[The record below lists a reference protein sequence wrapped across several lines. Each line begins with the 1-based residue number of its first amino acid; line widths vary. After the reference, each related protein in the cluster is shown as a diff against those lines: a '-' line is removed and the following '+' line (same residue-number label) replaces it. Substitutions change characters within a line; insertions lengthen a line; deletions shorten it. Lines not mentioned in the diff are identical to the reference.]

1 LQSIGRGQPSRLAG
15 AADPSKVLLLS
26 MSDMN
31 NADVRHAFITGI
43 TGFAGSHLAELCL
56 AKGLEVSGLSRG
68 AAAPPPNLRK
78 VEGRVTLYA
87 GDIADEARVSAVLSE
102 AKPDLV
108 FHLAAETVF
117 AAPARAMFE
126 ANILGTLNLLTTAAD
141 LARPPTVMVA
151 SSSAVYG
158 RTDDPFR
165 AIGEAASFNPESSYG
180 LSKAAQDAL
189 ALRLGARF
197 GLPVVV
203 ARAFNHTGPRERSD
217 FVASAVAR
225 QIAAAEAGSG
235 PPRVMVGRLDTQRDF
250 SDVRDIAAGYYLAAT
265 SGRAGEAYNLA
276 AGRAVAIQTLVE
288 RLVSLSSAE
297 IEIVPDESRQRPS
310 DIPCQIGDAAKARGE
325 LGWTPAI
332 SLDTSLADLLDHWR
346 AAFASTDRTHG
357 F

>member
-1 LQSIGRGQPSRLAG
+1 
-15 AADPSKVLLLS
+15 

-56 AKGLEVSGLSRG
+56 AKGLTVSGLSRG
-68 AAAPPPNLRK
+68 ASAGAPNLRA
-78 VEGRVTLYA
+78 VAERVTLYA
-87 GDIADEARVSAVLSE
+87 GDIADEARVAAALGQ
-102 AKPDLV
+102 AGPDIV

-126 ANILGTLNLLTTAAD
+126 ANILGTLNLLTAAAD
-141 LARPPTVMVA
+141 LPRPPTVLVA

-165 AIGEAASFNPESSYG
+165 AIGENAPFNPESAYG

-189 ALRLGARF
+189 ALRLGGRL

-203 ARAFNHTGPRERSD
+203 ARAFNHTGPRERAD
-217 FVASAVAR
+217 FVASSVAR

-235 PPRVMVGRLDTQRDF
+235 PPRIMVGRLDTQRDF
-250 SDVRDIAAGYYLAAT
+250 SDVRDIAAGYLLAAT
-265 SGRAGEAYNLA
+265 HGRAGEAYNLA

-288 RLVSLSSAE
+288 RLVSLSRVD

-332 SLDTSLADLLDHWR
+332 SLDTSLADLLDHMR
-346 AAFASTDRTHG
+346 SASTSTDRIHG
-357 F
+357 I